1 MNEEQMER
9 YSRHILLNKVG
20 TDGQEKLLSS
30 RILIVGAGG
39 LGSPAAM
46 YLAAAGVGTIGIIDD
61 DKVDL
66 TNLQR
71 QIIHSVDSIG
81 TPKTGS
87 AKKRIA
93 MINPDVEVETFP
105 LRLNTKNAKSIFN
118 KYDFVIDAVDNFET
132 KFLINDVC
140 VELGKAFSH
149 GGIQE
154 FGGQLMTWVPGEGPC
169 YRCIFEEPPEPG
181 SVPTCHDVGVIGC
194 MAGMIG
200 TMQSMEAVKYV
211 LGIGELLTG
220 QMLTVDAL
228 TMEFRKIKFPRR
240 NPECSACGRG
250 NGERQ

>member
-1 MNEEQMER
+1 MNEEQRER
-9 YSRHILLNKVG
+9 YSRHILLKKVG
-20 TDGQEKLLSS
+20 QEGQEKLLAS
-30 RILIVGAGG
+30 RVLIVGAGG

-46 YLAAAGVGTIGIIDD
+46 YLAAAGIGTIGIVDD

-71 QIIHSVDSIG
+71 QIIHSSENIG
-81 TPKTGS
+81 TPKTES
-87 AKKRIA
+87 ARKRIA
-93 MINPDVEVETFP
+93 EINPDVKVETFP
-105 LRLNTKNAKSIFN
+105 LRLDKSNIKSIFN
-118 KYDFVIDAVDNFET
+118 DYDFVIDAVDNFET

-169 YRCIFEEPPEPG
+169 YRCIFEEPPETG
-181 SVPTCHDVGVIGC
+181 TVPTCREVGVIGC

-228 TMEFRKIKFPRR
+228 TMEFRKIKFPRK
-240 NPECSACGRG
+240 NPKCSACR
-250 NGERQ
+250 NFPEK

>member
-1 MNEEQMER
+1 MNEEQRER

-20 TDGQEKLLSS
+20 KDGQEKLLSS

-46 YLAAAGVGTIGIIDD
+46 YLAAAGIGTIGIIDD
-61 DKVDL
+61 DNVDL

-71 QIIHSVDSIG
+71 QIIHSVDGIG
-81 TPKTGS
+81 TLKTES

-105 LRLNTKNAKSIFN
+105 LRLNEENAKSIFN

-169 YRCIFEEPPEPG
+169 YRCIFEEPPGPG
-181 SVPTCHDVGVIGC
+181 SVPTCRDVGVIGC

-240 NPECSACGRG
+240 NPTCSACGRG
-250 NGERQ
+250 NSERQ